1 MSAKLNI
8 IDSCEDDDVI
18 FVPGPPIEVIDLTK
32 SDDEVKNVQSTSQ
45 RPNIKNEG
53 SKSMSLSWS

>member
-1 MSAKLNI
+1 MSAKINI

-32 SDDEVKNVQSTSQ
+32 SDFVVKDRQSTSQ
-45 RPNIKNEG
+45 RPKIKNEG
-53 SKSMSLSWS
+53 SKSMSYSLS